1 MISLEKKSPINLT
14 KQLPGLNNIRVGLS
28 WDEHLINGKSAD
40 ADSSVF
46 MLGENGKIPS
56 EGYFVFYNN
65 LVSADGA
72 IQHHGDNRTGAGD
85 GDDESLD
92 ICLSKISSEI
102 QQVLIAISIHNASE
116 GFNFGNTK
124 NASVRLYNMD
134 TNAGICEYQLT
145 EDHPGADSII
155 IGRFYRNGSEW
166 QFEAMVTSFNGGLQA
181 CLGSYA

>member
-14 KQLPGLNNIRVGLS
+14 KQAPGLNNIRVGLS

-46 MLGENGKIPS
+46 MIGENGKIPS

-65 LVSADGA
+65 LISADGA

-92 ICLSKISSEI
+92 ICLSKISIEI
-102 QQVLIAISIHNASE
+102 QQILIAISIHNAEE

-134 TNAGICEYQLT
+134 TNSGICEYQLT
-145 EDHPGADSII
+145 EDHPQSDSII
-155 IGRFYRNGSEW
+155 IGRFFRNGSDW
-166 QFEAMVTSFNGGLQA
+166 QFEAMTTSFTGGLQA
-181 CLGSYA
+181 CLNSYA